1 MNWIN
6 AMIITF
12 SMYSKIPMPR
22 MEWKEKDMKYAMIF
36 FPFVGA
42 VVGGTLFVW
51 WILSERLGI
60 EIFFKSALAVSLPII
75 ITGGIHLDGFLDT
88 MDAISSYQPRE
99 KKLEILKDPHTGAF
113 AIISGLVYVIL
124 YIGAVSEINTQS
136 GWLIMCLGF
145 IVSRSLSGLSL
156 VWFPSAKK
164 EGLLHTFSEAAHRR
178 LTRIVLLLVL
188 ILTLT
193 GMIFCNPVQGIV
205 AGLTAGSVFFY
216 YKRLSFKEFGGITGD
231 LAGFFL
237 QICELFIV
245 ISLAFTDKL

>member
-22 MEWKEKDMKYAMIF
+22 MEWKEKDMKYSLVF
-36 FPFVGA
+36 FPLVGA
-42 VVGGTLFVW
+42 VIGSIVW
-51 WILSERLGI
+51 GWWFLSERFGFLVL
-60 EIFFKSALAVSLPII
+60 FKSAVAVSLPII

-113 AIISGLVYVIL
+113 AIISGLMYCIL
-124 YIGAVSEINTQS
+124 YLGAVSEIQTQA
-136 GWLIMCLGF
+136 GWFILCLGF
-145 IVSRSLSGLSL
+145 VLSRSLSGLSL

-164 EGLLHTFSEAAHRR
+164 EGLLYAFSSTAHQWI
-178 LTRIVLLLVL
+178 TRTALAV

-193 GMIFCNPVQGIV
+193 VAGMIICNPVQGL
-205 AGLTAGSVFFY
+205 ATGLTAFCVFAY
-216 YKRLSFKEFGGITGD
+216 YRRLSLKEFGGITGD

-237 QICELFIV
+237 QVCELFMV
-245 ISLAFTDKL
+245 IALAITDKL